1 MRFWGP
7 AVVTGAFLFPTALF
21 AQHTAAAAPS
31 HLTPTVAHV
40 SSTPSA
46 VPHVSSNPSTRISGA
61 TSPSGARGLQATART
76 ARDPKA
82 PSAKDKEQPRS
93 VASSERRGLFAF
105 LRGRKPGP
113 AGLRSNCRHGRC
125 ATNNSIAKTQGATL
139 APFEARRGCTVV
151 PVSNPALPCSPLS
164 PCCP

>member
-1 MRFWGP
+1 MQLWNF
-7 AVVTGAFLFPTALF
+7 ALVTGAFLFPTALF

-31 HLTPTVAHV
+31 HVSPTVTHV

-61 TSPSGARGLQATART
+61 TSPTGSRGLQATART

-82 PSAKDKEQPRS
+82 TSAKDKEQPHS

-105 LRGRKPGP
+105 LRGRKPSP
-113 AGLRSNCRHGRC
+113 ADLRNNCKHGRC
-125 ATNNSIAKTQGATL
+125 ETNNSIAKTQGATL
-139 APFEARRGCTVV
+139 APFEAHVGCTVV
-151 PVSNPALPCSPLS
+151 PVLNPAVPCNPFS